1 MILKEQ
7 PKPRVH
13 RILAHSYLF
22 YLMALFLGLLLS
34 FIFPI
39 KVFDNLILNFSGFLF
54 LCLFLFSYLILWA
67 QLSSRKFKK
76 ENVTKE
82 SFMQGPYRFTRNP
95 TTLGLFFSLI
105 SFGIIIN
112 SIFVILFSL
121 ISFLISVLFFFKKEE
136 QLLEKKYGQ
145 AYLEYKNKVKF

>member
-1 MILKEQ
+1 
-7 PKPRVH
+7 
-13 RILAHSYLF
+13 
-22 YLMALFLGLLLS
+22 LFLGLFFS

-54 LCLFLFSYLILWA
+54 LFLFSYLILWA